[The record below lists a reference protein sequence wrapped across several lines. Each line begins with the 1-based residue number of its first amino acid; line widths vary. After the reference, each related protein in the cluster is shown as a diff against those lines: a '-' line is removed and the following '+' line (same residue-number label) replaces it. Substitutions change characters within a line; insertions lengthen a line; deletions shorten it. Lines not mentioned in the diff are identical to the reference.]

1 MINGHRDIQGSVFRN
16 LDQVKVGDQIL
27 LYVGARPYVYDVT
40 ETLVVPETFASPEQR
55 ENNLRLIGDMPDEQL
70 TLITC
75 TPVGLATHR
84 LLVIARPPGRLAP
97 QMPEA
102 GQGSEP

>member
-1 MINGHRDIQGSVFRN
+1 
-16 LDQVKVGDQIL
+16 
-27 LYVGARPYVYDVT
+27 
-40 ETLVVPETFASPEQR
+40 
-55 ENNLRLIGDMPDEQL
+55 MPDERL

-84 LLVIARPPGRLAP
+84 LLVIARPPGQIAP